1 MSHSDA
7 SACFPLPNAPL
18 LHDWTVRYLHKG
30 YALTYHPHIC
40 SWFFFHIWFLC
51 MFFSSS
57 SPSSLSSNNLKKTS
71 PKMSQNCQKHNF
83 GRFEWCFWHIILCF
97 WHFFQIQ
104 SITFRQKQVFAKIL
118 CGRKTYFFHRNS
130 LENLSERLLKPQKNL
145 SEKSPRKDFLPLLL
159 PERAK
164 GAFPENPLFLGFLK
178 GLGEEGKK
186 RNPEKREKRPSCLQ
200 WRRTV

>member
-1 MSHSDA
+1 
-7 SACFPLPNAPL
+7 
-18 LHDWTVRYLHKG
+18 
-30 YALTYHPHIC
+30 
-40 SWFFFHIWFLC
+40 
-51 MFFSSS
+51 
-57 SPSSLSSNNLKKTS
+57 
-71 PKMSQNCQKHNF
+71 
-83 GRFEWCFWHIILCF
+83 
-97 WHFFQIQ
+97 
-104 SITFRQKQVFAKIL
+104 
-118 CGRKTYFFHRNS
+118 

-164 GAFPENPLFLGFLK
+164 GAFSENPLFLGFLK